1 MPRGC
6 LHCQNPL
13 PPGEATF
20 CCSGC
25 RAARALIEEAHLER
39 YYDLRGGPGV
49 VVPAAPAQEE
59 IWLEACQEQ
68 LRGSGDEVTRLELD
82 VQGLHCAACVWVV
95 EQLFERKEGACGVVV
110 NPGAGKVAM
119 TIRPRSFDL
128 ARFAGDL
135 ARLGYRL
142 GPSSKAAR
150 SETARGLLLRIG
162 ICAALTVNVMIFTFA
177 VYSGLAEGPLHGL
190 MTGGAWAL
198 TTLAVLVGGG
208 PFVRSALASIRQRA
222 LHLDIPIALG
232 IALAY
237 AGSSYA
243 HFTGKGGASYLD
255 TVATFTTL
263 MLVGRF
269 LQERVL
275 ERNRRQLL
283 ADDGVENLYTHRV
296 QEGAVRVV
304 RVGELREG
312 DRLLLRPGDL
322 VPVDVAAPEG
332 GVQVSREWITGEST
346 PVAVPEGRTVEAGSF
361 LVGDRA
367 VEVEARAAYA
377 ASRLAG
383 LLRTPGSAHEPKAR
397 RTPFWSTLTRWYV
410 AWTLLAAVGSG
421 AGWWLV
427 GRAPGQVIEVVIA
440 VLVVSCPCAFGIAVP
455 VAYELAQGALRRVGV
470 FVRSASLL
478 DRVGLVRRVIFDKT
492 GTLTLGELELERPDA
507 LRSLTVEETR
517 ALGNLAL
524 RSRHPKSRAVVKA
537 LEPQGLRLEAA
548 SVREEAGRGMEG
560 VFEGKVCRLGAP
572 GWAGEAAGSDLVFSV
587 DGEVRLAMNTRERLR
602 HDAPGRIAELERAGY
617 EVHLLSGDGAE
628 RVEALARRLGLAPG
642 RARAE
647 ASPEDKRGYVATG
660 DALMV
665 GDGVNDAAA
674 MGAALCSATPAGDL
688 PFLPARTDAYV
699 QGELVT
705 GVRRL
710 LIVGDRLQQTVRGAV
725 SFGLAYNV
733 LAVSAAC
740 LGWMSPLVAAVIMP
754 LSSVA
759 VVGYVIGRLRGVE
772 RVDEEAPG
780 EATTLTPSPGA
791 A

>member
-1 MPRGC
+1 MKRSC

-13 PPGEATF
+13 PPGEDTF
-20 CCSGC
+20 CCAGC
-25 RAARALIEEAHLER
+25 RAARALIEEAHLEK
-39 YYDLRGGPGV
+39 YYELRGGPGV
-49 VVPAAPAQEE
+49 VVPEAPVRGE

-68 LRGSGDEVTRLELD
+68 LQKSKDEVIRLELD

-95 EQLFERKEGACGVVV
+95 EQLFERREGACGVVV
-110 NPGAGKVAM
+110 NPGAGKIAM
-119 TIRPRSFDL
+119 TVRPRSFDL
-128 ARFAGDL
+128 GRFARDL

-142 GPSSKAAR
+142 GPSSKAER
-150 SETARGLLLRIG
+150 SEASRGLLLRIG
-162 ICAALTVNVMIFTFA
+162 ICAALTVNVMIFTFS
-177 VYSGLAEGPLHGL
+177 VYSGLVEGPLHGL
-190 MTGGAWAL
+190 MTGAAWAL

-208 PFVRSALASIRQRA
+208 PFVRSALASVQQRA
-222 LHLDIPIALG
+222 LHLDLPIALG
-232 IALAY
+232 ITLAY

-243 HFTGKGGASYLD
+243 HFSGKDGASYLD

-296 QEGAVRVV
+296 RDGVVQVV
-304 RVGELREG
+304 RVGELQEG

-322 VPVDVAAPEG
+322 VPVDAEAPEG

-346 PVAVPEGRTVEAGSF
+346 PVAVPGGAVLEAGCF
-361 LVGDRA
+361 LAGDCA
-367 VEVEARAAYA
+367 VEVKARAAYA

-383 LLRTPGSAHEPKAR
+383 LLRTPGNVREPGAR
-397 RTPFWSTLTRWYV
+397 RTPFWSRLTRWYV
-410 AWTLLAAVGSG
+410 ALTLLAAVGSG
-421 AGWWLV
+421 VGGWLV
-427 GRAPGQVIEVVIA
+427 GRAPGRVLEIVVA
-440 VLVVSCPCAFGIAVP
+440 VLVVACPCAFGIAVP

-470 FVRSASLL
+470 FVRSPSLL
-478 DRVGLVRRVIFDKT
+478 DRVGMVRRVVFDKT
-492 GTLTLGELELERPDA
+492 GTLTLGELELEHPEE
-507 LRSLTVEETR
+507 LCSLPPWAKK

-537 LEPQGLRLEAA
+537 LEPQGLLLEDA
-548 SVREEAGRGMEG
+548 SVREETGRGMEG
-560 VFEGKVCRLGAP
+560 IFEGKVCRLGAP
-572 GWAGEAAGSDLVFSV
+572 GWAGEAKGADLVFSV
-587 DGEVRLAMNTRERLR
+587 DGQVKLAMMTRERLR
-602 HDAPGRIAELERAGY
+602 HDAPGRIRELERAGY
-617 EVHLLSGDGAE
+617 EVHLLSGDGVE
-628 RVEALARRLGLAPG
+628 RVAALARRLGLAPE
-642 RARAE
+642 RARAG
-647 ASPEDKRGYVATG
+647 ASPEEKRAYVATG

-674 MGAALCSATPAGDL
+674 MGAALCSATPAGEL

-710 LIVGDRLQQTVRGAV
+710 LIVGDRLQRTVRGAV
-725 SFGLAYNV
+725 TFGLAYNV

-740 LGWMSPLVAAVIMP
+740 MGWMSPLVAAVIMP

-772 RVDEEAPG
+772 RIDEESAG
-780 EATTLTPSPGA
+780 EAVALMPSPGA